1 MLHYA
6 ANGYYL
12 KQAGI
17 INSCGRFKSRRPVAT
32 NRTGGRGV
40 VLNRKKHPYITK
52 LIGMLE
58 HGRIDRREFLRVG
71 TFLGLSAT
79 AAYGIVAKVLGP
91 TAAPARAE
99 STPTKGGVLK
109 VSMRIPELKSPHTYS
124 WSYDSNNARQVN
136 EYLTRTG
143 ADNVT
148 RPWLLESWEPSDDLV
163 TWTLRLRRGVTWN
176 NGERFVADHVVWNL
190 KRMLDP
196 AVGSSFLGLMD
207 GFLLTRE
214 GGETRL
220 WDASA
225 IEAVDD
231 YTVRLNGRSPQL
243 AVPENLFHYPAL
255 MLWPESEGVWGE
267 GAIGTGPFTVET
279 VEVGRRVV
287 LKARRGYWGIGP
299 YLDEL
304 HFIDHGDDPSA
315 EAAAL
320 NSRQVQGQYE
330 ASITQYE
337 VLRRVSHLQMHNIV
351 SAQTAVA
358 RMKVNVEPFD
368 DPRVRKAM
376 RLALDTRD
384 LLQIAHL
391 NIGAPGEH
399 HHVAL
404 VHPEY
409 VRIGAMGN
417 DPKSARALLAEAGYP
432 NGFETEITC
441 RQDPAWE
448 PVAAQAMAEMWKKI
462 GIQVR
467 VNVVPSSQ
475 YWEVWT
481 QVPFG
486 LTAWTH
492 RPLGTMVLALAYRS
506 GVPWNESD
514 YANPIFDSLLNEA
527 EGALDIDAR
536 RTIMAQLEEIM
547 LEDGPICLPLW
558 RGMFSFWDNSIKGF
572 HQHPTSYIFGEEIY
586 FQ

>member
-1 MLHYA
+1 VPFSVARRREPRILEEA
-6 ANGYYL
+6 A
-12 KQAGI
+12 
-17 INSCGRFKSRRPVAT
+17 
-32 NRTGGRGV
+32 
-40 VLNRKKHPYITK
+40 VLDRKTHPYIPK
-52 LIGMLE
+52 LIELLE
-58 HGRIDRREFLRVG
+58 RRRVDRREFLRIA
-71 TFLGLSAT
+71 TLLGLSAT
-79 AAYGIVAKVLGP
+79 VASGIVTKVLGRS
-91 TAAPARAE
+91 AAPARAQG
-99 STPTKGGVLK
+99 TPKSGGVLQ

-148 RPWLLESWEPSDDLV
+148 RPWLLESWEPSDDLK
-163 TWTLRLRRGVTWN
+163 TWTLRLRRGVTWS

-190 KRMLDP
+190 ERMLDP
-196 AVGSSFLGLMD
+196 AVGSSFLGLMES
-207 GFLLTRE
+207 FLLTRQGE
-214 GGETRL
+214 ETRL

-225 IEAVDD
+225 IEKVDD
-231 YTVRLNGRSPQL
+231 YTVRLNGKLPQL

-255 MLWPESEGVWGE
+255 MLWPESAGQWGE
-267 GAIGTGPFTVET
+267 GAIGTGAFRVET
-279 VEVGRRVV
+279 IEVGRRVV
-287 LKARRGYWGIGP
+287 LKARPGYWAGGP

-304 HFIDHGDDPSA
+304 HFIDHGDDPAA

-320 NSRQVQGQYE
+320 ISEQVQGQYE

-337 VLRRVSHLQMHNIV
+337 VLRRVPRLRMHEVV

-358 RMKVNVEPFD
+358 RMKVNVEPFND
-368 DPRVRKAM
+368 ARVRKAM
-376 RLALDTRD
+376 RLALNTRA

-391 NIGAPGEH
+391 DIGDAGEH
-399 HHVAL
+399 HHVAP

-409 VRIGAMGN
+409 ARIGMMEA
-417 DPKSARALLAEAGYP
+417 DVEAAKTLLSEAGYP
-432 NGFETEITC
+432 DGLQTEITC

-448 PVAAQAMAEMWKKI
+448 PIAAQAMAEMWKDI
-462 GIQVR
+462 GVR
-467 VNVVPSSQ
+467 VRINVIPSSQ

-486 LTAWTH
+486 LTGWTH

-514 YANPIFDSLLNEA
+514 YANPNFDALLNEA

-536 RTIMAQLEEIM
+536 RAIMAQIQEMM

-558 RGMFSFWDNSIKGF
+558 RGIFSFWDKSVYGF
-572 HQHPTSYIFGEEIY
+572 RQHPTSYIFGEEIY
-586 FQ
+586 LE